1 MPNKFIRYFCAMRGD
16 SVPEPTLNNF
26 STSKSIS
33 AENWLIY
40 FGLSF
45 IWGFSFYFIKMGL
58 TFFTSLE
65 VAAFR
70 MSIALLAFLPFLFKY
85 RKRLKIKKQKVK
97 WIPVLGFLGNLI
109 PAVMFSIAAK
119 RIDSALLGILNATT
133 PLFALGIGSLLF
145 GVLLTGN
152 KIIGVILGFI
162 GSMLIILSTQSVTSL
177 NLYILLPLVA
187 TMSYGMN
194 ANIFKVYFQDDDPLV
209 IALLQYA
216 FVGII
221 TFSFLLFNGTFQ
233 KITLQPDLAWQALK
247 YLLLLGVLGTAV
259 AQIYFNILTQ
269 KTSALFATMTTFTIP
284 IVAVIIGIVI
294 GEQLTLSHFVG
305 LTIILVGV
313 YVGSR
318 K

>member
-1 MPNKFIRYFCAMRGD
+1 M
-16 SVPEPTLNNF
+16 
-26 STSKSIS
+26 
-33 AENWLIY
+33 
-40 FGLSF
+40 
-45 IWGFSFYFIKMGL
+45 
-58 TFFTSLE
+58 
-65 VAAFR
+65 
-70 MSIALLAFLPFLFKY
+70 
-85 RKRLKIKKQKVK
+85 
-97 WIPVLGFLGNLI
+97 
-109 PAVMFSIAAK
+109 
-119 RIDSALLGILNATT
+119 
-133 PLFALGIGSLLF
+133 
-145 GVLLTGN
+145 
-152 KIIGVILGFI
+152 
-162 GSMLIILSTQSVTSL
+162 
-177 NLYILLPLVA
+177 
-187 TMSYGMN
+187 
-194 ANIFKVYFQDDDPLV
+194 YFQDDDPLV